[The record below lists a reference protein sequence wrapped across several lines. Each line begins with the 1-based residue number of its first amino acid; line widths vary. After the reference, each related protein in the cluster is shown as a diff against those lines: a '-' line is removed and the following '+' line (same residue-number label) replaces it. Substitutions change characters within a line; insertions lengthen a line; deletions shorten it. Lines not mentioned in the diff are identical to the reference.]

1 MNPGSQIYF
10 QLPPIRR
17 VGYMKNAH
25 NKKYLIETRL
35 LLLYDRER
43 KCVRCEERIIDGEKE
58 EKKMP

>member
-1 MNPGSQIYF
+1 MDF
-10 QLPPIRR
+10 QLSQIRR

-43 KCVRCEERIIDGEKE
+43 KCVRWEERIIDGKKE
-58 EKKMP
+58 EKKTL